1 MASAS
6 RIRVGIAGTGSYVPE
21 RVITNAYFE
30 EYLDTS
36 DEWIVQRTGIH
47 ERRYA
52 AEDQATSDLA
62 VEAGRRALESAG
74 VRPEDLDLIVLG
86 TLTPD
91 YLLPATACLV
101 QQRLGAVNAAAFDC
115 NAACTGFLAA
125 LHTGEAFVAADRA
138 RRVLVIGAEKLTSYV
153 DFQDRTSCIIFGDA
167 AGAAVLT
174 PLDDCGQGEIL
185 KAVLGADGKG
195 YDFIHMPAGGSRRPA
210 SQETVEKREH
220 FIRMRGREVFRFAV
234 TYMGEMVRQMLE
246 GHDLEDVAVIVP
258 HQVNKRI
265 IEAALERLE
274 IAPEKVIVNI
284 QKYGNSSAATVPL
297 ALDEALRAG
306 RVEKGKLVIL
316 VAFGAGL
323 TWGGTLI
330 RW

>member
-1 MASAS
+1 MAS

-21 RVITNAYFE
+21 RVVTNAFFE

-52 AEDQATSDLA
+52 AEDEATSDLA
-62 VEAGRRALESAG
+62 VEAARRALEAAG
-74 VRPEDLDLIVLG
+74 MRAEDLDLIVLG

-101 QQRLGAVNAAAFDC
+101 QARLGATSAGAFDC
-115 NAACTGFLAA
+115 NAACTGFLTA
-125 LHTGEAFVAADRA
+125 LHTGEAFVAAGRA
-138 RRVLVIGAEKLTSYV
+138 QRVLVIGAEKLTSFV
-153 DFQDRTSCIIFGDA
+153 DFQDRGSCIIFGDA

-174 PLDDCGQGEIL
+174 PFDQCGQGEIL
-185 KAVLGADGKG
+185 KTYLGADGKG
-195 YDFIHMPAGGSRRPA
+195 YDYIHIPAGGSRRPSA
-210 SQETVEKREH
+210 PETVEKREH
-220 FIRMRGREVFRFAV
+220 FIRMRGRDVFRFAV
-234 TYMGEMVRQMLE
+234 TYMGEMVREMLE
-246 GHDLEDVAVIVP
+246 GHDPEQVSLVVP

-265 IEAALERLE
+265 IEAALERIE
-274 IAPEKVIVNI
+274 IPPEKVVVNI
-284 QKYGNSSAATVPL
+284 QHYGNSSAATVPL
-297 ALDEALRAG
+297 ALDESLRAG
-306 RVEKGKLVIL
+306 RVEKGKLVVL